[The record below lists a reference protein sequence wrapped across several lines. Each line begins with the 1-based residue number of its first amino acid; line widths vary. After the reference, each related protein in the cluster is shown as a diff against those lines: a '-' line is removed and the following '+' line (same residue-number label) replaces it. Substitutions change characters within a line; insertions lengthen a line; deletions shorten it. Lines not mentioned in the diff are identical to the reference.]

1 MRGDPPQY
9 IAPHFFDAWST
20 PHARGST
27 FQKLMDLATEP
38 VYPACAGIHLLLL
51 PYFLYI
57 TCLPRM
63 RGDPPYGDLHNST
76 RCKST
81 PHARG
86 STPPAPQPALRQ
98 TVYPACA
105 GIHPVLVFGFFT
117 VRCLPR
123 MRGDP
128 PMINSYTKIA
138 LTSTPHARG
147 STQHQSLLTTP
158 EVVYPACAGIHPVL
172 YLSIALV
179 ACLPRMRGDPPKVS
193 PDKVDRLV
201 STPHARG
208 STWVP
213 WFMGPLENVYPACA
227 GIHPGDMLAM
237 LTFGCLPRMRGD
249 PPLDRLR
256 EDILAL
262 STPHARGST
271 ATLSG
276 KGGRKMVYPACAG
289 IHR

>member
-147 STQHQSLLTTP
+147 STHFVSQKW
-158 EVVYPACAGIHPVL
+158 
-172 YLSIALV
+172 
-179 ACLPRMRGDPPKVS
+179 RGQ
-193 PDKVDRLV
+193 
-201 STPHARG
+201 
-208 STWVP
+208 
-213 WFMGPLENVYPACA
+213 NVYPACA
-227 GIHPGDMLAM
+227 GIHPASVASDHARSR
-237 LTFGCLPRMRGD
+237 LPRMRGD
-249 PPLDRLR
+249 PPSAVSLYCLGSM
-256 EDILAL
+256 

-271 ATLSG
+271 QG
-276 KGGRKMVYPACAG
+276 QP
-289 IHR
+289 